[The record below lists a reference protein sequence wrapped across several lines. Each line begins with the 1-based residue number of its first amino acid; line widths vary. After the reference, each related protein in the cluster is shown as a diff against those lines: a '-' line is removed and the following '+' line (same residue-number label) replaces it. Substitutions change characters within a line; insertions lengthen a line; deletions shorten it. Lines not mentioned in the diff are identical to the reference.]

1 MLWSPPLLNLKV
13 SVPPSESKTTGRLKI
28 KLDDFLLFWIGWVT
42 PEPVIVNIELFVAV
56 IVTEAAEEALLVF
69 ICATVLLLSTIRS
82 ASIVTLAVS
91 AVGMPGDQLAAL
103 DQRLSPP
110 ALLKL
115 ATRTS
120 AAPIWPEELITG
132 VTPPNKTLA
141 NWALVKPL
149 AFVPKEISLLP
160 APVMLSVAVPQSA
173 DELSANAAEVTSA
186 SKIKFKFP
194 APIVIVPI
202 ADWFLLKVRDKA
214 LPFDSIFPLKTF
226 FPLIIILWPSEVSPV
241 VINVPALRK
250 VESSAESTVKV
261 VLLPFIRIPPVWLD
275 PS

>member
-28 KLDDFLLFWIGWVT
+28 KLEAFLLFWKGCVT
-42 PEPVIVNIELFVAV
+42 PAPVTVSTELLVAV
-56 IVTEAAEEALLVF
+56 IVTEAAEVAPLVL
-69 ICATVLLLSTIRS
+69 ICPTVTLLSIIRS
-82 ASIVTLAVS
+82 ASTVTLAVS

-149 AFVPKEISLLP
+149 AFVPKDTSLLP
-160 APVMLSVAVPQSA
+160 APVILSVAVPQSA
-173 DELSANAAEVTSA
+173 DELSAKATEVTSE

-194 APIVIVPI
+194 APIVIVPR
-202 ADWFLLKVRDKA
+202 ADWFWLKVRVKA
-214 LPFDSIFPLKTF
+214 LSFDSIFPLKTF
-226 FPLIIILWPSEVSPV
+226 FPLRIISWPSEASPV

-250 VESSAESTVKV
+250 VESSAE
-261 VLLPFIRIPPVWLD
+261 
-275 PS
+275 